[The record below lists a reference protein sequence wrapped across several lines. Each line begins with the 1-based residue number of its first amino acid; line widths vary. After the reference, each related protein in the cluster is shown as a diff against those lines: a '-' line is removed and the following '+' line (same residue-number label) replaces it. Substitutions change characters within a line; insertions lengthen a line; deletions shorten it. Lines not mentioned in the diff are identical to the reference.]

1 LSLLKIFTQVLIFCY
16 QYDIIT
22 IAILK
27 ESKMDKITEKK
38 ANKANG
44 FIALFIVIALFAF
57 DIFLLVTGIRTGND
71 SILWFFIPLVLIS
84 FISFGGFLIVQPN
97 ESRVLILFG
106 KYTGTIRESG
116 FWWVNPF
123 TVKKHVSLRIRNF
136 NSDKIKVN
144 DLHGNPIE
152 IAAVIVWR
160 VVDSARAIFDVQ
172 NYEQFVA
179 IQAETAIRTL
189 ASEYPYDTNEGEKES
204 LRSSPTEVAENL
216 QKELQTRL
224 EVAGVTIVEARI
236 THLAYAQEIAQA
248 MLRRQQAQAIVAAR
262 FKIVEGA
269 VGMVQQALQDLSDKN
284 IVNLDEERKAQ
295 MVNNLMVALVADHE
309 AMPVIN
315 TGTIYQ

>member
-1 LSLLKIFTQVLIFCY
+1 
-16 QYDIIT
+16 
-22 IAILK
+22 
-27 ESKMDKITEKK
+27 MDKITEKSASK
-38 ANKANG
+38 FNG
-44 FIALFIVIALFAF
+44 FIALFLVIALFAL
-57 DIFLLVTGIRTGND
+57 DIFLLITGIRTND
-71 SILWFFIPLVLIS
+71 PSILWFFIPLVIIS
-84 FISFGGFLIVQPN
+84 FVSFGGFMIVQPN
-97 ESRVLILFG
+97 ESKVLVLFG
-106 KYTGTIRESG
+106 KYTGTVREDG

-123 TVKKHVSLRIRNF
+123 TLKKHVSLRIRNF

-216 QKELQTRL
+216 RKELQSRL
-224 EVAGVTIVEARI
+224 DVAGVTVVEARI

-284 IVNLDEERKAQ
+284 IVKLDEEKKAQ

-315 TGTIYQ
+315 TGTLYQ

>member
-1 LSLLKIFTQVLIFCY
+1 
-16 QYDIIT
+16 
-22 IAILK
+22 
-27 ESKMDKITEKK
+27 MDKITEKTATK
-38 ANKANG
+38 LNG
-44 FIALFIVIALFAF
+44 FLALFLVIALFAI
-57 DIFLLVTGIRTGND
+57 DIYLLATGIRLNNPEV
-71 SILWFFIPLVLIS
+71 LWFFIPLVIITLICL
-84 FISFGGFLIVQPN
+84 GGFMIVQPN
-97 ESRVLILFG
+97 ESKVLILFG
-106 KYTGTIRESG
+106 KYTGTVHNDG

-136 NSDKIKVN
+136 NSEKIKVN

-152 IAAVIVWR
+152 IATVIVWR
-160 VVDSARAIFDVQ
+160 VIDSARAIFDVQ
-172 NYEQFVA
+172 NYEQFVD

-216 QKELQTRL
+216 QKELQKRL
-224 EVAGVTIVEARI
+224 EITGVLVVEARI

-309 AMPVIN
+309 ALPVIN

>member
-1 LSLLKIFTQVLIFCY
+1 
-16 QYDIIT
+16 
-22 IAILK
+22 
-27 ESKMDKITEKK
+27 MDKITEKK

-44 FIALFIVIALFAF
+44 FIALFIVIALFAL

-71 SILWFFIPLVLIS
+71 SILWFFFPLVLIS

-216 QKELQTRL
+216 QKEVQTRL

-269 VGMVQQALQDLSDKN
+269 VGMVQQALQDLSDKK

-295 MVNNLMVALVADHE
+295 MVNNLLVALVADHE

>member
-1 LSLLKIFTQVLIFCY
+1 
-16 QYDIIT
+16 
-22 IAILK
+22 
-27 ESKMDKITEKK
+27 MDKITEKR

-44 FIALFIVIALFAF
+44 FIALFIVIALFAL
-57 DIFLLVTGIRTGND
+57 DVFLLITGIRTGND
-71 SILWFFIPLVLIS
+71 SILYIFIPLVFIS
-84 FISFGGFLIVQPN
+84 FLSFGGFMIVQPN
-97 ESRVLILFG
+97 ESKVLILFG
-106 KYTGTIRESG
+106 KYIGTVRDSG

-123 TVKKHVSLRIRNF
+123 TIKKHVSLRIRNF

-269 VGMVQQALQDLSDKN
+269 VGMVQQALQDLSEKN
-284 IVNLDEERKAQ
+284 IVHLDEERKAQ

>member
-1 LSLLKIFTQVLIFCY
+1 
-16 QYDIIT
+16 
-22 IAILK
+22 
-27 ESKMDKITEKK
+27 MDKITEKK
-38 ANKANG
+38 ASKTNG
-44 FIALFIVIALFAF
+44 FIALFIVIALFAL
-57 DIFLLVTGIRTGND
+57 DIFLLSQGIRTED
-71 SILWFFIPLVLIS
+71 PSFLWFFIPLVFIS
-84 FISFGGFLIVQPN
+84 FVSFGGFLIVQPN
-97 ESRVLILFG
+97 ESKVLILFG
-106 KYTGTIRESG
+106 KYIGTVRDSG

-179 IQAETAIRTL
+179 IQSETAIRTL

>member
-1 LSLLKIFTQVLIFCY
+1 
-16 QYDIIT
+16 
-22 IAILK
+22 
-27 ESKMDKITEKK
+27 MDKITEKAASK
-38 ANKANG
+38 VNG
-44 FIALFIVIALFAF
+44 FITLFIVIALFAL
-57 DIFLLVTGIRTGND
+57 DVYLLVTGIKTENPA
-71 SILWFFIPLVLIS
+71 ILWFFIPLVFIS
-84 FISFGGFLIVQPN
+84 FLSFGGFVIVQPN

-106 KYTGTIRESG
+106 KYIGTIRDSG
-116 FWWVNPF
+116 FWWINPF

-136 NSDKIKVN
+136 NSEKIKVN

-248 MLRRQQAQAIVAAR
+248 MLRRQQAQAIIAAR
-262 FKIVEGA
+262 QKIVEGA
-269 VGMVQQALQDLSDKN
+269 VGMVEMALNMLSEQK
-284 IVNLDEERKAQ
+284 IVTLDEDKKAT
-295 MVNNLMVALVADHE
+295 MVNNLMVALVSE
-309 AMPVIN
+309 TEVQPIIN
-315 TGTIYQ
+315 TGTLYQ

>member
-1 LSLLKIFTQVLIFCY
+1 ME
-16 QYDIIT
+16 T
-22 IAILK
+22 ISEK
-27 ESKMDKITEKK
+27 TGNKMS
-38 ANKANG
+38 G
-44 FIALFIVIALFAF
+44 FIALVLAIIYLALDVYLFYIMIKQ
-57 DIFLLVTGIRTGND
+57 DEPLILV
-71 SILWFFIPLVLIS
+71 LALPLVFFTVFWNIGYMV
-84 FISFGGFLIVQPN
+84 IQPN
-97 ESRVLILFG
+97 DSRVLILFG
-106 KYTGTIRESG
+106 KYNGTVKEDG
-116 FWWVNPF
+116 FFWVNPF
-123 TVKKHVSLRIRNF
+123 TLKRHVSLRIRNF

-152 IAAVIVWR
+152 IAAVVVWK
-160 VVDSARAIFDVQ
+160 VISPARAVFDVE

-216 QKELQTRL
+216 RKELQSRL
-224 EVAGVTIVEARI
+224 EIAGVNVVEARI

-269 VGMVQQALQDLSDKN
+269 VGMVQQALKDLSDKN

-295 MVNNLMVALVADHE
+295 MVNNLMVALVAESE
-309 AMPVIN
+309 AQPVIN

>member
-1 LSLLKIFTQVLIFCY
+1 
-16 QYDIIT
+16 
-22 IAILK
+22 
-27 ESKMDKITEKK
+27 MDKITEKSAK
-38 ANKANG
+38 KLNG
-44 FIALFIVIALFAF
+44 FIALFLLIALFAF
-57 DIFLLVTGIRTGND
+57 DIYLLATGIRTED
-71 SILWFFIPLVLIS
+71 PSILWYFIPLVIIS
-84 FISFGGFLIVQPN
+84 FISFGGFMIVQPN
-97 ESRVLILFG
+97 ESKVLILFG
-106 KYTGTIRESG
+106 KYTGTVRDSG

-123 TVKKHVSLRIRNF
+123 TIKKHVSLRIRNF

-216 QKELQTRL
+216 QKELQKRL

-309 AMPVIN
+309 AIPVIN

>member
-1 LSLLKIFTQVLIFCY
+1 
-16 QYDIIT
+16 
-22 IAILK
+22 
-27 ESKMDKITEKK
+27 MDKITEKTASK
-38 ANKANG
+38 ING
-44 FIALFIVIALFAF
+44 FVAFFIVIGFFAL
-57 DIFLLVTGIRTGND
+57 DIYLLETGIRTED
-71 SILWFFIPLVLIS
+71 SSVLWFFIPLV
-84 FISFGGFLIVQPN
+84 FITFLSFGGFMIVQPN

-106 KYTGTIRESG
+106 KYIGTVHDSG

-123 TVKKHVSLRIRNF
+123 TVKKLVSLRIRNF

-152 IAAVIVWR
+152 IATVIVWR

-269 VGMVQQALQDLSDKN
+269 VGMVQQALQDLSEKK

-309 AMPVIN
+309 AIPVIN

>member
-1 LSLLKIFTQVLIFCY
+1 
-16 QYDIIT
+16 
-22 IAILK
+22 
-27 ESKMDKITEKK
+27 MDKITEKSAK
-38 ANKANG
+38 KLNG
-44 FIALFIVIALFAF
+44 FIALFLLISLFAL
-57 DIFLLVTGIRTGND
+57 DIYLLATAIRTED
-71 SILWFFIPLVLIS
+71 PSILWFFIPLVIIS
-84 FISFGGFLIVQPN
+84 FICFGGFMIVQPN
-97 ESRVLILFG
+97 ESKVLILFG
-106 KYTGTIRESG
+106 KYTGTVRDSG

-123 TVKKHVSLRIRNF
+123 TIKKHVSLRIRNF

-152 IAAVIVWR
+152 IATVIVWR

-216 QKELQTRL
+216 QKELQKRL
-224 EVAGVTIVEARI
+224 DVTGVIIVEARI

-309 AMPVIN
+309 AIPVIN

>member
-1 LSLLKIFTQVLIFCY
+1 
-16 QYDIIT
+16 
-22 IAILK
+22 
-27 ESKMDKITEKK
+27 MDKITEKK
-38 ANKANG
+38 ANKTNG
-44 FIALFIVIALFAF
+44 FMALFIVIALFVL

-71 SILWFFIPLVLIS
+71 SILWFFIPLVFIS
-84 FISFGGFLIVQPN
+84 FVSFGGFMIVQPN
-97 ESRVLILFG
+97 ESKVLILFG
-106 KYTGTIRESG
+106 KYIGTVRDSG